1 MKNFS
6 SEGKPEN
13 PEKTHMI
20 EPLTS
25 EVKAPVVQ
33 DPTGAPKPPCDIFT
47 SYSTL
52 PTQHNTLF
60 KQQLL
65 LINIMQTVLILT
77 LINSRS

>member
-33 DPTGAPKPPCDIFT
+33 DPTGAPEPPLWHFHLVFHT
-47 SYSTL
+47 AYAAQYS
-52 PTQHNTLF
+52 F
-60 KQQLL
+60 
-65 LINIMQTVLILT
+65 
-77 LINSRS
+77 